1 MNLETLILPFL
12 IALLAVFYIH
22 PKLVKVAKLKNFV
35 DQPNA
40 RKLQK
45 KPVPILG
52 GVAVFFGIFMSI
64 ACSAS
69 AHSSSLFVLFM
80 AMLLMLYLG
89 TIDDA
94 LDLKPSFRLIIQIGT
109 MLALIYIGG
118 YKIDNLHGLW
128 GIYALPGAVAV
139 ALTVVSGVGI
149 INSINLI
156 DGVDGLSSGFGI
168 MAGVFFGGM
177 FFLFDNAP
185 MTTFCATLVGA
196 LIPFFLHNV
205 FGKESKMFIG
215 DGGTLV
221 LGVIMAVFVIYIIQ
235 HAQSIHCIAYD
246 SYSMI
251 AFTLAVLAVPVFD
264 TLRVMGTRM
273 LHRKSP
279 FSPDKTH
286 LHHLFIDLGISHA
299 GTTLCI
305 LTLSVLNVLLW
316 GVMGYFDISVNI
328 QVSVIILSSVF
339 IAFGIPYIISVLK
352 KRNPEQYAK
361 FVAYNIRTRPT
372 RKGIFLR
379 MQHLIDK
386 I

>member
-1 MNLETLILPFL
+1 MNAGILLLPFL

-22 PKLVKVAKLKNFV
+22 PKLVKIAKLKDFV
-35 DQPNA
+35 DHPNA

-45 KPVPILG
+45 TPVPILG

-64 ACSAS
+64 ACTTSI
-69 AHSSSLFVLFM
+69 HSSSLFVLFM
-80 AMLLMLYLG
+80 AMLLMLFLG
-89 TIDDA
+89 TMDDA
-94 LDLKPSFRLIIQIGT
+94 IELKPRFRLFIQILT
-109 MLALIYIGG
+109 MLALYYIGG

-128 GIYALPGAVAV
+128 GIYALPEVAAVC
-139 ALTVVSGVGI
+139 LTVVSGVGI

-168 MAGVFFGGM
+168 MAGILFGCM
-177 FFLFDNAP
+177 FFLFGEAP
-185 MTTFCATLVGA
+185 MTIMCATLAGA

-205 FGKESKMFIG
+205 FGKKSKMFIG

-221 LGVIMAVFVIYIIQ
+221 LGVLLAVFVIYIVQ
-235 HAQSIHCIAYD
+235 HSHAARCIAYD

-251 AFTLAVLAVPVFD
+251 AFTLAVLSVPVFD
-264 TLRVMGTRM
+264 ALRVMGTRM

-286 LHHLFIDLGISHA
+286 LHHLFIELGVSHA

-305 LTLSVLNVLLW
+305 LILTGLNVLLW
-316 GVMGYFDISVNI
+316 AALGYFDVSENI
-328 QVSVIILSSVF
+328 QVVVILLSS
-339 IAFGIPYIISVLK
+339 IGITFGIPYIISVFK
-352 KRNPEQYAK
+352 KRNPKDYAK

-372 RKGIFLR
+372 RKGIFLW
-379 MQHLIDK
+379 MQHLMDRI
-386 I
+386 